1 MAKKKKPPG
10 KNDATNGLAQDS
22 GAQNQ
27 SQTTTDRESGTRV
40 QEVAVA
46 EHRAESPKVS
56 AQDWAKNFVN
66 SLKGSLSVSAEYRAI
81 LETQLARF
89 STDTPCKPAGD
100 PTQPT
105 IIRDTAILDKVS
117 GELSSAS
124 AVVIDLETSSLDH
137 RHGEIV
143 GIGLAI
149 PTGAFYI
156 PVAHR
161 FEQSRELLPDQLSLA
176 TVADVIHLE
185 RMPLVAHNA
194 KFEFKWLRRHLDFI
208 PRFVWDTFLA
218 AVLIR
223 ADQPASLKEV
233 AQRELDVPDWGLSTQ
248 ELERI
253 QFLPIDQVARYC
265 AKDVWYTLEL
275 MRRQQ
280 ACLS

>member
-1 MAKKKKPPG
+1 MANKKKPPG
-10 KNDATNGLAQDS
+10 KNDATNDLAQNS

-27 SQTTTDRESGTRV
+27 SQTATDRESGTRV

-56 AQDWAKNFVN
+56 AQDWAKKFVN
-66 SLKGSLSVSAEYRAI
+66 SLKGSLSVSVEYRAI
-81 LETQLARF
+81 LETQLTRF
-89 STDTPCKPAGD
+89 STDTTCMPVGD

-105 IIRDTAILDKVS
+105 IIRDIAALEKVS
-117 GELSSAS
+117 GALSAAP

-137 RHGEIV
+137 RQGEIV
-143 GIGLAI
+143 GIGFAI
-149 PTGAFYI
+149 STGAFYI

-161 FEQSRELLPDQLSLA
+161 FEESRELLPDQIALA
-176 TVADVIHLE
+176 TVAEVIRLDQ
-185 RMPLVAHNA
+185 MPLVAHNA
-194 KFEFKWLRRHLDFI
+194 KFEFKWLRRHLDFT
-208 PRFVWDTFLA
+208 PRFVWDTLLA
-218 AVLIR
+218 AALIR
-223 ADQPASLKEV
+223 SDQPAGLKEA
-233 AQRELDVPDWGLSTQ
+233 AQRELDVPDWALSTP

-253 QFLPIDQVARYC
+253 QFLPIDKVARYC